1 MNPITHALTGWCLA
15 ESVPGLSRRG
25 KALITVAAVAPD
37 LDGLGVIAEVATWGS
52 EHPLLW
58 WTDYHHVLCHN
69 LAFAIVLGVVSAV
82 VVDSRRSLVGV
93 LAFVAV
99 HLHILEDLAGSRGPD
114 GYQWPIAY
122 LYPMAGGPQLVWS
135 GQWYFNAWPNLAITV
150 VLLGVTFVL
159 AWRRWESIVGLVS
172 PRGDRAFVQTLRRRF
187 GEPL

>member
-25 KALITVAAVAPD
+25 RALVTLAAVAPD
-37 LDGLGVIAEVATWGS
+37 LDGLGVIAELATWGS
-52 EHPLLW
+52 NHPLRW

-69 LAFAIVLGVVSAV
+69 LAFAIVLGVVSTV
-82 VVDSRRSLVGV
+82 VVDRRRVLVGV

-135 GQWYFNAWPNLAITV
+135 GQWYFNSWPNLAITI

-159 AWRRWESIVGLVS
+159 AWRRGESLVGLVS
-172 PRGDRAFVQTLRRRF
+172 PRGDRVFVQMLRQRF